1 MRQPPKWSARL
12 PAVVGFSA
20 VFVLVGVIG
29 AWSVGTEI
37 AGAVVAQGVVKA
49 ENDRQVVQ
57 HPDGGVVG
65 EILARDGDVVEAGQT
80 LVRFDDTFLRS
91 ELVVVERQLAETFAR
106 RARLEAEQS
115 DAPAPEFSNAPEFV
129 TLEPHVLRAQVDGQR
144 ALFDARLTS
153 LSQERAQIREQQRQ
167 IERQVEGISAELT
180 AMRRQLELTSQ
191 ELEGIEGLFE
201 RGFAQRSRLIELQRE
216 EAGLQGEVGRL
227 LASLAEAET
236 RISTL
241 EIEVLKLADRRR
253 EEAITTLRDLQY
265 SEIELEE
272 RRLALVERMSRLDVR
287 APVAGIV
294 FGSRVFALQSVV
306 QPAEPM
312 MYLVAADQP
321 LHVSARIE
329 PNDVDQIYP
338 GQDVSMLFTT
348 FSTRTTPEIPGRVV
362 RVSADTEV
370 DEVSGMAFYEAVI
383 VPEPLAL
390 ADLPELRLLPG
401 MPVEAFLKTTERT
414 PLSYL
419 SQPLTVYFNR
429 AFREE

>member
-1 MRQPPKWSARL
+1 
-12 PAVVGFSA
+12 
-20 VFVLVGVIG
+20 
-29 AWSVGTEI
+29 
-37 AGAVVAQGVVKA
+37 
-49 ENDRQVVQ
+49 
-57 HPDGGVVG
+57 
-65 EILARDGDVVEAGQT
+65 
-80 LVRFDDTFLRS
+80 
-91 ELVVVERQLAETFAR
+91 
-106 RARLEAEQS
+106 
-115 DAPAPEFSNAPEFV
+115 
-129 TLEPHVLRAQVDGQR
+129 
-144 ALFDARLTS
+144 
-153 LSQERAQIREQQRQ
+153 
-167 IERQVEGISAELT
+167 
-180 AMRRQLELTSQ
+180 
-191 ELEGIEGLFE
+191 
-201 RGFAQRSRLIELQRE
+201 
-216 EAGLQGEVGRL
+216 
-227 LASLAEAET
+227 
-236 RISTL
+236 
-241 EIEVLKLADRRR
+241 
-253 EEAITTLRDLQY
+253 
-265 SEIELEE
+265 
-272 RRLALVERMSRLDVR
+272 
-287 APVAGIV
+287 
-294 FGSRVFALQSVV
+294 
-306 QPAEPM
+306 M